1 MSVSAVKLNI
11 LTWDSMLTDSLLEP
25 QVVIR
30 GSAVSGI
37 GFIVFSLRCSFFLNN
52 FTPIMY

>member
-11 LTWDSMLTDSLLEP
+11 LTWDFMLTDSLLEP